1 MAPSLRLTIVDPAN
15 LPLHERTRS
24 ITQGP
29 FRIGRVD
36 DNDWVIEDPARLM
49 SRHHCTIDLKAGV
62 FVVIDTS
69 VNGLFVNSA
78 EQPLGRGNSVILN
91 DGDLLHL
98 ASVTLQASLQ
108 DAEAQRDPFLA
119 ILPGA
124 AGSRAAPPPAADP
137 FADAPQI
144 GGSTA
149 FAPYSPTSLLPWTE
163 DPPAHLPDPLFA
175 TSPWQN
181 ATEPDHVPAELQA
194 LGTVTPV
201 NTHIPESWE
210 EEVLGGPAAR
220 QGHGFATR
228 APAFGTPAPAYDAP
242 SPPFGAPIPP
252 FGDPAPAFG
261 GASPAAPDAAP
272 TLPRATVL
280 ALVEALARISE
291 AADAQGGEDIL
302 AGTAEEAVARLAALD
317 PEWAA
322 LSLVSLSVR
331 ITGQLRAD
339 RDFSGGPA
347 QHAPLPPDAWDPP
360 DPAEAP
366 YRRPF
371 DGDDTR

>member
-1 MAPSLRLTIVDPAN
+1 MRSMAPSLRLTIVDPAN

-124 AGSRAAPPPAADP
+124 AGSRAAPAPAADP

-144 GGSTA
+144 GMNTA
-149 FAPYSPTSLLPWTE
+149 FTTYSPTSLLPWTE

-194 LGTVTPV
+194 LGSVTPV

-210 EEVLGGPAAR
+210 EEVLGSPAR
-220 QGHGFATR
+220 QSPG
-228 APAFGTPAPAYDAP
+228 FGTPAPAFGAP
-242 SPPFGAPIPP
+242 APAFGAPIPP
-252 FGDPAPAFG
+252 FGDPGPAFG
-261 GASPAAPDAAP
+261 GASAAATEGPP
-272 TLPRATVL
+272 NLPRATVL

-291 AADAQGGEDIL
+291 AADAQGGEDIF
-302 AGTAEEAVARLAALD
+302 AGTTEEAMARLAALD
-317 PEWAA
+317 PEWAG

-339 RDFSGGPA
+339 RDFSHGPTEHA
-347 QHAPLPPDAWDPP
+347 QLPPDAWDPP
-360 DPAEAP
+360 DPEAP

>member
-24 ITQGP
+24 VTQGP

-49 SRHHCTIDLKAGV
+49 SRHHCTIDLKGGV

-124 AGSRAAPPPAADP
+124 AGARPAPPSAADP

-144 GGSTA
+144 ALDNA
-149 FAPYSPTSLLPWTE
+149 FSSYSPTSLLPWTE

-194 LGTVTPV
+194 LGAVTPV

-210 EEVLGGPAAR
+210 EEVLGLASH
-220 QGHGFATR
+220 QS
-228 APAFGTPAPAYDAP
+228 PAFGAP
-242 SPPFGAPIPP
+242 SPTAGVPGRS
-252 FGDPAPAFG
+252 APA
-261 GASPAAPDAAP
+261 AEP

-280 ALVEALARISE
+280 ALVEALARICE
-291 AADAQGGEDIL
+291 AADAQSGEDIL
-302 AGTAEEAVARLAALD
+302 AGTAEDAVVRLAALD
-317 PEWAA
+317 PEWAG

-331 ITGQLRAD
+331 IAGQLRAE
-339 RDFSGGPA
+339 RDVSRGPA
-347 QHAPLPPDAWDPP
+347 PHAELPPDAWEPP
-360 DPAEAP
+360 DPEAP

>member
-24 ITQGP
+24 VTQGP

-124 AGSRAAPPPAADP
+124 AGSRPAPRPPADDP
-137 FADAPQI
+137 FAEAPQI
-144 GGSTA
+144 GGSPA
-149 FAPYSPTSLLPWTE
+149 FTPYSPTSLLPWTE

-181 ATEPDHVPAELQA
+181 ATESDHVPAELQA
-194 LGTVTPV
+194 LGAVTPV

-210 EEVLGGPAAR
+210 EEVLGTPAR
-220 QGHGFATR
+220 Q
-228 APAFGTPAPAYDAP
+228 
-242 SPPFGAPIPP
+242 SPGFGAPIPP
-252 FGDPAPAFG
+252 FDDPAPPFG
-261 GASPAAPDAAP
+261 GARPPATEDAPA
-272 TLPRATVL
+272 LPRATVL

-291 AADAQGGEDIL
+291 AADAQGAEDIF

-317 PEWAA
+317 PEWAG

-331 ITGQLRAD
+331 ISGQLRAD
-339 RDFSGGPA
+339 RDFSRGPA
-347 QHAPLPPDAWDPP
+347 QHAQSPADAWEPP
-360 DPAEAP
+360 DPEAP

>member
-24 ITQGP
+24 VTQGP

-49 SRHHCTIDLKAGV
+49 SRHHCTIDLKGGV

-124 AGSRAAPPPAADP
+124 AGSRTAPAPAADP

-144 GGSTA
+144 GQSTA
-149 FAPYSPTSLLPWTE
+149 FTPYSPTSLLPWTE
-163 DPPAHLPDPLFA
+163 DPPAPLPDPLFA

-210 EEVLGGPAAR
+210 DEVLGTPSAR
-220 QGHGFATR
+220 QSPG
-228 APAFGTPAPAYDAP
+228 FGTPAPAYGTPAP
-242 SPPFGAPIPP
+242 AYGAPPPPFGGP
-252 FGDPAPAFG
+252 G
-261 GASPAAPDAAP
+261 GASATAAP

-291 AADAQGGEDIL
+291 AADVQAGEDIL

-317 PEWAA
+317 PEWAG

-331 ITGQLRAD
+331 ITSQLRAD
-339 RDFSGGPA
+339 RDLS
-347 QHAPLPPDAWDPP
+347 HAPAPHTQMLPDAWDAP
-360 DPAEAP
+360 DPEAP
-366 YRRPF
+366 YRRPL